1 MRCTHYQ
8 KRLRLQER
16 RNRCIDS
23 PLPHMQPTSTLT
35 GVQFPEALMAVPG
48 HPSLFISA
56 GIAALIG
63 WRLVSR
69 VRRMVG
75 RQRLSTVRPWLTVCL
90 VPVVLVGLLIV
101 ALAHPWV
108 ALALVAGVAIGVA
121 LGLYGLRLTIFEP
134 TAEGLFYTPNAYLGI
149 ALSLLLIVR
158 LGWRAVEL
166 YTSEIPIATPPV
178 DFARSPLTLLIVGT
192 LAGYYITYAVGLL
205 RWRRQVASSPLD
217 T

>member
-1 MRCTHYQ
+1 
-8 KRLRLQER
+8 
-16 RNRCIDS
+16 
-23 PLPHMQPTSTLT
+23 
-35 GVQFPEALMAVPG
+35 MAVPG

-56 GIAALIG
+56 GIAALVA

-75 RQRLSTVRPWLTVCL
+75 RQRLSTVRPWLTVCM

-121 LGLYGLRLTIFEP
+121 LGLYGLRLTTFESTP
-134 TAEGLFYTPNAYLGI
+134 EGLFYTPNAPLGI

-166 YTSEIPIATPPV
+166 YTSEIPVGTPPV

-192 LAGYYITYAVGLL
+192 LAGYYIAYAAGLL